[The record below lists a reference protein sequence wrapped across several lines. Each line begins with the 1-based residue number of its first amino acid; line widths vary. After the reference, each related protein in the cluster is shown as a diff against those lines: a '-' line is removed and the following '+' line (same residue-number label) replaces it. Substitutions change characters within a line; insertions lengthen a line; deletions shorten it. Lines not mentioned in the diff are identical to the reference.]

1 MTQEEKEMI
10 KGYLLDEN
18 ISEEERKERF
28 EIAWDICE
36 NFKEIKLSLKQR
48 MLDALMNK
56 ISSSNEF
63 RGYEVRDKGLR
74 KGEKY
79 GLLII
84 FKKDW
89 VLSSNSKIGILNYA
103 FEAEQE
109 DVHENLVGIVM
120 QSGIVGQDEGIPFK
134 GDWREFANDSNE
146 LLRKCS
152 EKCNEIYKILNE
164 SSRSR
169 GWNVTKGW
177 IAWKWLDLL
186 YKEMREKKFYLQIL
200 TKGDMEKA
208 VEYFF
213 DELSKLKDKTEKYI
227 DELIEFIKI
236 HLKAGIEG

>member
-1 MTQEEKEMI
+1 MTQEKKEMI

-36 NFKEIKLSLKQR
+36 NFEEIKLSLKQE
-48 MLDALMNK
+48 MLKAFVNK
-56 ISSSNEF
+56 ISNSEEF
-63 RGYEVRDKGLR
+63 RGYEVHDKGLR
-74 KGEKY
+74 EGKKY

-109 DVHENLVGIVM
+109 GIHKNLVGIVM

-134 GDWREFANDSNE
+134 GDWRKFTNDSNE

-164 SSRSR
+164 SSHSH
-169 GWNVTKGW
+169 GWNVTEGW
-177 IAWKWLDLL
+177 IAWKWLKDPF
-186 YKEMREKKFYLQIL
+186 YGMWEKEFYLQIMSDDGR
-200 TKGDMEKA
+200 KDA
-208 VEYFF
+208 VKYFF
-213 DELSKLKDKTEKYI
+213 DELLELKNKTERYI
-227 DELIEFIKI
+227 DEFVKI
-236 HLKAGIEG
+236 YLKTDTEG